1 MNKII
6 TILLTFLFL
15 MGCNYTPIYSGKNF
29 DFKLKN
35 IINAKKNQLDFI
47 IERRLQNFSNQESQ
61 KIISL
66 KVDTQKEINILS
78 KDVINDLSE
87 NPIQDDNLFVKCDIA
102 LSFLLSQ
109 SINKL
114 DENINSFSK
123 GICDYKYMI
132 RSLKNIK
139 LAHLI
144 EKKNNFKV
152 KQISKKIE
160 DETISKD
167 LPLIFVLTVL
177 LSYYFFKPL
186 RKFLKL
192 NKK

>member
-78 KDVINDLSE
+78 KDSKGDPSRYEMIIDIKLETTYGQNQNVIRSFQEKFNYNTNSNRFELNQYEKEVE
-87 NPIQDDNLFVKCDIA
+87 N
-102 LSFLLSQ
+102 LL
-109 SINKL
+109 INK
-114 DENINSFSK
+114 NIDRIIAYLSK
-123 GICDYKYMI
+123 
-132 RSLKNIK
+132 
-139 LAHLI
+139 
-144 EKKNNFKV
+144 V
-152 KQISKKIE
+152 
-160 DETISKD
+160 
-167 LPLIFVLTVL
+167 
-177 LSYYFFKPL
+177 
-186 RKFLKL
+186 
-192 NKK
+192 

>member
-78 KDVINDLSE
+78 KDSKGDPSRYEMI
-87 NPIQDDNLFVKCDIA
+87 IDI
-102 LSFLLSQ
+102 
-109 SINKL
+109 KL
-114 DENINSFSK
+114 ETSYRQNQNINQSFKERFNYNSNVNK
-123 GICDYKYMI
+123 FELNQYEKEIENLLID
-132 RSLKNIK
+132 KNID
-139 LAHLI
+139 
-144 EKKNNFKV
+144 
-152 KQISKKIE
+152 KI
-160 DETISKD
+160 IAY
-167 LPLIFVLTVL
+167 
-177 LSYYFFKPL
+177 LSGF
-186 RKFLKL
+186 
-192 NKK
+192 

>member
-78 KDVINDLSE
+78 KDSKGDPSRYEMI
-87 NPIQDDNLFVKCDIA
+87 IDI
-102 LSFLLSQ
+102 
-109 SINKL
+109 KL
-114 DENINSFSK
+114 ETSYRQNQNINQS
-123 GICDYKYMI
+123 YHYMKDI
-132 RSLKNIK
+132 R
-139 LAHLI
+139 H
-144 EKKNNFKV
+144 
-152 KQISKKIE
+152 
-160 DETISKD
+160 
-167 LPLIFVLTVL
+167 
-177 LSYYFFKPL
+177 
-186 RKFLKL
+186 
-192 NKK
+192 